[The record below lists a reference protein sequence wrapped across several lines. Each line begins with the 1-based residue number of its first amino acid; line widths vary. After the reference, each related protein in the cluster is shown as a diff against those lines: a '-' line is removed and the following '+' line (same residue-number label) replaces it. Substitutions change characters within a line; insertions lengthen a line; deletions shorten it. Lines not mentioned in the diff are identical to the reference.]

1 MFQYKAY
8 GIVIRSNLKLPELNP
23 FHGKPDLLIDFGEV
37 NLSET
42 NHNIIGTKF
51 EISSDI
57 IKLFWSEVA
66 CFKLFKGQ
74 EITIDPVEDV
84 SENIIREVLLGPVF
98 AVLLHQRGNL
108 VLHSSSVNIGNYAI
122 GFLGDAG
129 FGKSTISMAMY
140 NRGYSIITDDVL
152 AINLDDT
159 GVPVTNPSFPVIKLE
174 SSELTNEK
182 HNLRILSKD
191 EEQEKNFIYIGRN
204 FSTSPIT
211 VKILYILKR
220 SNQVGIEAIETQNAL
235 KELLKHSYC
244 LKLFQKKE
252 KFINLFQCANIIE
265 NINVKVLNIGNSLE
279 KLPEVVDIVEKDVL
293 KLK

>member
-8 GIVIRSNLKLPELNP
+8 GIVIQSHLKLPELNP
-23 FHGKPDLLIDFGEV
+23 SHGKPDLLINFGEV
-37 NLSET
+37 NFSET
-42 NHNIIGTKF
+42 NHNINGTRF

-57 IKLFWSEVA
+57 IKLSWSEVGS
-66 CFKLFKGQ
+66 FKLIEGQ
-74 EITIDPVEDV
+74 EIIIDLEEDV

-108 VLHSSSVNIGNYAI
+108 VLHSSAVSMGNNAI
-122 GFLGDAG
+122 AFLGDAG

-159 GVPVTNPSFPVIKLE
+159 GAPVTYPSFPVIKLE

-182 HNLRILSKD
+182 YNIKILSKD
-191 EEQEKNFIYIGRN
+191 KEQEKNFIYIGRD
-204 FSTSPIT
+204 FSTSPIP

-220 SNQVGIEAIETQNAL
+220 SNQVGIETIETQNAL

-244 LKLFQKKE
+244 LKLFQNEE
-252 KFINLFQCANIIE
+252 KAINLFQCANIIE
-265 NINVKVLNIGNSLE
+265 NIKVKVLNIGNSLE
-279 KLPEVVDIVEKDVL
+279 KLPEVVDMVEKDVL
-293 KLK
+293 